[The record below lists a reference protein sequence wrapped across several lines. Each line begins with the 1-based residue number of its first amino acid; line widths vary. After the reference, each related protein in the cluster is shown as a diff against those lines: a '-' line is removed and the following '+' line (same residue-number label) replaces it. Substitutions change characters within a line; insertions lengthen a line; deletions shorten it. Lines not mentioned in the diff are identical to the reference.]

1 MKKGG
6 ILVLVFGLIL
16 ILSYITKSFLKNVQN
31 NLVQIEQLCG
41 KYDYSVQEDSI
52 LSIIIAYLYLYLNDE
67 SSFKEFLDLVDK
79 NVALMLEERYA
90 VNVIPVDG
98 KIFISLENLDLVKKF
113 LEIIKFSYED
123 SISLV
128 SAIADFLEENSDKVD
143 WDISELLSI
152 PEFRRHFFNS
162 EGYLSSKWRIFSE
175 NVTTYDTGGLNI
187 NNVSEEVL
195 QALCEFENWDVE
207 QVRACLS
214 SKNFLHENISDTS
227 ILNKLYSYGFSFHQ
241 FPQLTEKTTAIEVV
255 CYKTGNCNNFKQR
268 FIIIFEPNGYFNYKQ
283 FPFKVLKKTNKF

>member
-41 KYDYSVQEDSI
+41 KYDYSVHEDSI
-52 LSIIIAYLYLYLNDE
+52 LSIIIADLYLYLNDK

-79 NVALMLEERYA
+79 NVTLMLEERYA
-90 VNVIPVDG
+90 VNVVPIDG
-98 KIFISLENLDLVKKF
+98 KIFISLENLGVLRKF
-113 LEIIKFSYED
+113 LEVIKFSYED
-123 SISLV
+123 SMTLVAVIS
-128 SAIADFLEENSDKVD
+128 DFLEENSDKVD

-152 PEFRRHFFNS
+152 PEFRRYFFNS
-162 EGYLSSKWRIFSE
+162 EGYLNSKWRIFSE

-195 QALCEFENWDVE
+195 QALCEFENWNVE

-214 SKNFLHENISDTS
+214 SKHNNISDTS

-241 FPQLTEKTTAIEVV
+241 FPQLTEKTAAVEVV
-255 CYKTGNCNNFKQR
+255 CYRTGNCNNFKQH